1 MKIHSNN
8 PEAFQGIYDKTFHI
22 IVKVAYHIT
31 LDADVAE
38 DICQEAFIRF
48 YHRTVPFPS
57 EDQARYWL
65 IRVAKNLS
73 FNYYKRKKRERSALE
88 RYSFEPKPH
97 QHNGEELLMRSE
109 TEQLVHRAVEQ
120 LPNSLRSVIV
130 LKEYGNLSYREIGK
144 VLHITENNVKVRVH
158 RARNMLGTLLKEE
171 EARVL

>member
-1 MKIHSNN
+1 MKISSSD
-8 PEAFQGIYDKTFHI
+8 PDSFQSVYENTFPV
-22 IVKVAYHIT
+22 IVRVAYHIT
-31 LDADVAE
+31 LDVEVAE

-48 YHRTVPFPS
+48 YHRPVPFPS

-73 FNYYKRKKRERSALE
+73 FNYYKRKKREKSALE
-88 RYSFEPKPH
+88 RYSYEPKAH
-97 QHNGEELLMRSE
+97 ERNGEEMLLRSE
-109 TEQLVHRAVEQ
+109 TEKIVHRAVER
-120 LPNSLRSVIV
+120 LPHSLRSVIV

-171 EARVL
+171 EAHVL